1 MCKITWENI
10 RIGPIAIIASVIM
23 VVVPATYY
31 ISKDYLIAEQY
42 KIEIERLEK
51 IIDQRDEIRNLD
63 SIANSLRTI
72 LLQQTKLVEKRQS
85 SINHDSLKPKNSGR
99 KWSMQEVDKAIV
111 TGNSLLKS
119 DPSSYSTF
127 DAFNSWRK
135 DCLSLLNQIDLELKT
150 NYQNNFATLTRLNM
164 SDYPQLSTK
173 VTDGLSIIKTIK
185 LYY

>member
-1 MCKITWENI
+1 MCKITWGNI
-10 RIGPIAIIASVIM
+10 GVSPIARILAVIM
-23 VVVPATYY
+23 VVVPATYF

-99 KWSMQEVDKAIV
+99 NWSSQVDKAIE
-111 TGNSLLKS
+111 TGNALLKS
-119 DPSSYSTF
+119 DPSSYNTF
-127 DAFNSWRK
+127 DAFNSWREK
-135 DCLSLLNQIDLELKT
+135 CLSLLNQIDLELKT

-173 VTDGLSIIKTIK
+173 VTDGLSIIKTIR